1 MAKWSAHQT
10 CNVVVMGSSLAVWL
24 LAGFV
29 LDRPQL
35 KSLAT
40 LVNSHLVASCQ
51 LGCLILSCRISI
63 ICF

>member
-10 CNVVVMGSSLAVWL
+10 CNVVVTGSSLALWL
-24 LAGFV
+24 LAH
-29 LDRPQL
+29 PQL

-51 LGCLILSCRISI
+51 LGYLILSCHISI